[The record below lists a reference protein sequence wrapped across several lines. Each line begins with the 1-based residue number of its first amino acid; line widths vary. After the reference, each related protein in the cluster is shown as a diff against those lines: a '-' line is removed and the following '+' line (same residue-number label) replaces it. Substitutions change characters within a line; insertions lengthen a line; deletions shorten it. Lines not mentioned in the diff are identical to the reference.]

1 MEVHMVNRLMALLG
15 MAVVMVAIA
24 AAMLAGAASAA
35 ADTDSGSDSDGA
47 KTSSSEPGTNATSS
61 EAGSHNPKVES
72 EGAEQK
78 PTEQTGSAPTKDDNS
93 GSSDEDSSGQI
104 PETSGSAVQSRAD
117 DTSHPATKTN
127 KTHTDKRNS
136 SRPDPNASAPAASDE
151 TAVSTGKS
159 ATTATP
165 SQAPAK
171 SEPASSAAPAAA
183 SAESLE
189 PARTA
194 VTQAPEMTTAVAARS
209 TVGVTEQAVASR
221 APTVID
227 FVGSIVLNVVM
238 GLIHTFDGAP
248 VLPAGSNVT
257 VRTST
262 LTIPVA
268 GGRTVEA
275 DWYFPNDGETPTRLI
290 YLQHGLGA
298 SGPMYSYTAAALAEQ
313 THSIVVAPSLTSN
326 FFDADAAWLGGTPMQ
341 QAVADLFVGDRAAL
355 TESASAAAGY
365 EVTLP
370 TRFVLVGHSLGGTL
384 VMGAAGDMVDNG
396 AIDDLAGVLLL
407 DSVDV
412 NNTVPTAL
420 QKLTGVNYRPVLNI
434 SSERYVWNM
443 DGKVSD
449 ELEAAR
455 PGFFNGVMLVG
466 GRHID
471 ALQGGNPLIQIS
483 QYLIAGFS
491 QPQNIEAVK
500 TLAVGWV
507 NDMFA
512 GTHDGIY
519 GAPQQNIQIDTSAGT
534 ATAVVLPFTST
545 QSVRATPLDGVL
557 RVVLNFLSQ
566 NLFVYEPL
574 GGQSNAQLF
583 RVV

>member
-1 MEVHMVNRLMALLG
+1 MEVDVVNRLMALLG
-15 MAVVMVAIA
+15 MAAVMVAIA

-35 ADTDSGSDSDGA
+35 ADTGSGSDTDGTKSA
-47 KTSSSEPGTNATSS
+47 ASS
-61 EAGSHNPKVES
+61 EADSHKPTAES
-72 EGAEQK
+72 EGGEQK
-78 PTEQTGSAPTKDDNS
+78 PTALDATA
-93 GSSDEDSSGQI
+93 
-104 PETSGSAVQSRAD
+104 
-117 DTSHPATKTN
+117 PATKTN
-127 KTHTDKRNS
+127 KTHTDSPKS
-136 SRPDPNASAPAASDE
+136 GRPEPIASTTAATDQSTVSARKAPI
-151 TAVSTGKS
+151 
-159 ATTATP
+159 TATP
-165 SQAPAK
+165 SRASAK
-171 SEPASSAAPAAA
+171 SEPTSSVAPAAA
-183 SAESLE
+183 PAESIE
-189 PARTA
+189 PAQTPVTQSSELSTVAASPAVA
-194 VTQAPEMTTAVAARS
+194 VTEKAVAPRS
-209 TVGVTEQAVASR
+209 
-221 APTVID
+221 PTVIN

-257 VRTST
+257 VKTST

-268 GGRTVEA
+268 GGQTVEA
-275 DWYFPNDGETPTRLI
+275 DWYFPDDGETPTRLI

-298 SGPMYSYTAAALAEQ
+298 SGPMYSYTAATLAEQ
-313 THSIVVAPSLTSN
+313 TNSIVVAPSLTSN
-326 FFDADAAWLGGTPMQ
+326 FFDADGAWLGGTPMQ
-341 QAVADLFVGDRAAL
+341 QAVADLFVGNRAAL

-370 TRFVLVGHSLGGTL
+370 TRFVLAGHSLGGAL

-420 QKLTGVNYRPVLNI
+420 QKLTGVNYRPVLDI

-443 DGKVSD
+443 YGKVGD
-449 ELEAAR
+449 ELQAAR
-455 PGFFNGVMLVG
+455 PGQFNGVMLVG

-483 QYLIAGFS
+483 QYLVAGFS

-519 GAPQQNIQIDTSAGT
+519 GAPQQTIQIGTSAGT
-534 ATAVVLPFTST
+534 ATAVALPFTST
-545 QSVRATPLDGVL
+545 QTVQATPFDGL
-557 RVVLNFLSQ
+557 LNVVLTFLAQ
-566 NLFVYEPL
+566 NVFVYEPL
-574 GGQSNAQLF
+574 A
-583 RVV
+583 RVVTT